1 MAGRRGGPAVI
12 AGVTHLTMEADL
24 DHGSALAEPWG
35 FTPVFRDEVVL
46 EPGFEGIDDG
56 DAPLP
61 LSLLAGPGGL
71 RLEVVRHRRT
81 SGRPSAYGALF
92 RSPPPDGG
100 ADPEPEAG
108 EPVVRDLLRRA
119 GPLADPVRRR
129 LPAVGGL
136 AWYDAAS
143 TEGGLAG
150 IFCTVPDVAQ
160 EAAFWEEFAGASW
173 QERGPDAAC
182 GTIPSP
188 RSRGECAFVIAR
200 GGDTPGHAMN
210 DIGFP
215 SMGVF
220 STSIAADRDRAVA
233 AGATPLAEPIVT
245 DVGGRRLAMALI
257 RTPGGAPVELL
268 SVARNRTR
276 RMG

>member
-1 MAGRRGGPAVI
+1 MAGPRGGRAVI
-12 AGVTHLTMEADL
+12 AGVTHLTMEAGL
-24 DHGSALAEPWG
+24 DHGTALAEPWG
-35 FTPVFRDEVVL
+35 FAPVFRDEVAL
-46 EPGFEGIDDG
+46 EAGFEGIDDG
-56 DAPLP
+56 DTLLP
-61 LSLLAGPGGL
+61 LALLAGPGGL
-71 RLEVVRHRRT
+71 RLEVVQHRRT

-92 RSPPPDGG
+92 RSPPPDGD
-100 ADPEPEAG
+100 AAPEQEAG
-108 EPVVRDLLRRA
+108 EPGVRDALRRA
-119 GPLADPVRRR
+119 GPMADPVRRR

-143 TEGGLAG
+143 TGGGLAG
-150 IFCTVPDVAQ
+150 ILCTVPDVIQ
-160 EAAFWEEFAGASW
+160 ETVFWAEFADASW
-173 QERGPDAAC
+173 QERGSDVAC

-188 RSRGECAFVIAR
+188 RPQGECAFVIAR
-200 GGDTPGHAMN
+200 SEDGPGHAMN

-220 STSIAADRDRAVA
+220 STSVEADCDRALA
-233 AGATPLAEPIVT
+233 AGATLLAAPIVT

-268 SVARNRTR
+268 SVARNRMR

>member
-1 MAGRRGGPAVI
+1 
-12 AGVTHLTMEADL
+12 MESGL
-24 DHGSALAEPWG
+24 DHGTALAEPWG
-35 FTPVFRDEVVL
+35 FAPVFRDEVAL
-46 EPGFEGIDDG
+46 AAGFEGLDDG
-56 DAPLP
+56 DTLLP
-61 LSLLAGPGGL
+61 LALLAGPGGL

-92 RSPPPDGG
+92 RGLPPDGAG
-100 ADPEPEAG
+100 AVEPASG
-108 EPVVRDLLRRA
+108 EGESVVRDVLRRA
-119 GPLADPVRRR
+119 GPMADPVYRR
-129 LPAVGGL
+129 LPTVGGL
-136 AWYDAAS
+136 AWYDAVS

-150 IFCTVPDVAQ
+150 ILCTVPDVIQ
-160 EAAFWEEFAGASW
+160 EAAFWAEFAGASW

-188 RSRGECAFVIAR
+188 RPRGECAFVIAR
-200 GGDTPGHAMN
+200 GEDGPGHAMN
-210 DIGFP
+210 DVGFP

-220 STSIAADRDRAVA
+220 STSIEADRDRAVA

-268 SVARNRTR
+268 SVARKRTR